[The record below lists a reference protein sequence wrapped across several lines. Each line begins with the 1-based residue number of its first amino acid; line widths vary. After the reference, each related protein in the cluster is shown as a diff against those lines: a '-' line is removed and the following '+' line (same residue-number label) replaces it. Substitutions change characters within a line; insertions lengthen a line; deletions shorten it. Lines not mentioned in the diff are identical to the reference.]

1 MDYYIQPSKFTSTS
15 GSHCYKILKM
25 YVKLLFL
32 CMWNS
37 LPTEILCKSS
47 YHFKLCLSATIIY
60 HSYIAKMITNCI
72 ANSCTNVSSLPPVAT
87 YSWWHAVSLHQPI
100 DQRAHIHIYMN
111 SPACF
116 QSIFEL
122 TKLRYSVPC
131 F

>member
-1 MDYYIQPSKFTSTS
+1 
-15 GSHCYKILKM
+15 
-25 YVKLLFL
+25 
-32 CMWNS
+32 
-37 LPTEILCKSS
+37 
-47 YHFKLCLSATIIY
+47 
-60 HSYIAKMITNCI
+60 MITNCI